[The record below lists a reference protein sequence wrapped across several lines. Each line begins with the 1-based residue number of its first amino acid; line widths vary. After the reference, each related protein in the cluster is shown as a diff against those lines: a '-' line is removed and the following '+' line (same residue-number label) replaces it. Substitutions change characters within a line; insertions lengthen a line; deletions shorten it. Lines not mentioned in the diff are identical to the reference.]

1 MKEIIIIYSKES
13 DKFLDKNQ
21 GIVNKKI
28 INELLI
34 KSLKKIFKDEII
46 NIDLKALKGEYE
58 NFYRIRKGKIRIIF
72 ELKDDN
78 TIVVNVIKIGFRGD
92 VYND

>member
-1 MKEIIIIYSKES
+1 LKEIIIIYSKES